1 MDPNFKAEFERQQR
15 KMLEK
20 MSTILNKLE
29 SMKHQ
34 LEDVSTKAYE
44 SEMNEQK
51 HIRFCAPWSFKK
63 KSYEK
68 QYKKRKSQSHF
79 DSS

>member
-1 MDPNFKAEFERQQR
+1 MDPNFKAESERQQR

-51 HIRFCAPWSFKK
+51 HIKFCAPWSL
-63 KSYEK
+63 
-68 QYKKRKSQSHF
+68 
-79 DSS
+79 

>member
-34 LEDVSTKAYE
+34 LEDVSTRNERAKAHQVLCTLVF
-44 SEMNEQK
+44 QK
-51 HIRFCAPWSFKK
+51 
-63 KSYEK
+63 EK
-68 QYKKRKSQSHF
+68 L
-79 DSS
+79 

>member
-34 LEDVSTKAYE
+34 LEDVSTKA
-44 SEMNEQK
+44 
-51 HIRFCAPWSFKK
+51 
-63 KSYEK
+63 
-68 QYKKRKSQSHF
+68 
-79 DSS
+79 